1 LALRILVVDDEGA
14 ILELIKT
21 ALSLDGHSIVTASS
35 LIRARNCLEKGKF
48 DLFIVDIGLT
58 DGNGLDLVK
67 AIRADNSGWV
77 IILSGRGDLA
87 DRVIGLELGADD
99 YIMKPFH
106 IRELQARVRVV
117 QRRLE
122 TSGEQ
127 ALSTIT
133 STRNFCDYV
142 VDSAKRSVK
151 KSGSPELHLTTREFD
166 VLWAL
171 IENKNTVLT
180 REAILLAAFGNGHE
194 VGGRPV
200 DGLILRLREKL
211 FPDGTGAQRIK
222 TIHGRGYQ
230 VSDY

>member
-1 LALRILVVDDEGA
+1 MALRVLAVDDELA
-14 ILELIKT
+14 VLDLIKN

-35 LIRARNCLEKGKF
+35 LVRARNCLEKGRF

-58 DGNGLDLVK
+58 DGSGLDLVK
-67 AIRADNSGWV
+67 AIRAENSGWV
-77 IILSGRGDLA
+77 IILSGRADLA

-122 TSGEQ
+122 KFGE
-127 ALSTIT
+127 ALSTKT
-133 STRNFCDYV
+133 STQNFCDYV

-151 KSGSPELHLTTREFD
+151 KCGGSELHLTTREFD
-166 VLWAL
+166 VLWVL

-230 VSDY
+230 VSDQ